1 MIWLKR
7 ALLLVFSSLIAVILL
22 LALVY
27 VTFDDADY
35 RRSLVWIADHVFD
48 STLQIE
54 GPFSLQLSRQFAVTA
69 GDVTLQARD
78 DRFRYSSKSFS
89 MEILLDH
96 LLSGTLWIS
105 DISISQLH
113 LHVTEAQDR
122 DLDWQNMEIPPVIV
136 ERADFDRLVI
146 EYQERAPGTLH
157 RVTLDSLL
165 LDDVSDQG
173 PVSIRAQGSFEDRQF
188 TLHGSLP
195 PIADVLAHDKPN
207 ALRIDLLSE
216 QGRLTAAGTIVDPIN
231 GNGLDL
237 QLNLETADSRLILE
251 WFGDDIPDLG
261 GFTMTTR
268 LLGSYDAPRL
278 EDIDARLERAGQVEV
293 SATGSVEDVF
303 TGEGLDL
310 LIESHTQQPALVSW
324 LLSKKPDQLAAL
336 DLNGRLQKREG
347 RLLVSRLDAKL
358 SAKSGLSITMT
369 GDTEIYPE
377 GHALRQADSGIR
389 VSFDMPST
397 SALGLFNIGSVPDL
411 GATSGQFRLLA
422 RMDALAVYEADVHLG
437 GRQADASRLQGDIGY
452 IPLQE
457 GFYANDIDLQAE
469 LGTSNVKE
477 LAALFAARLAD
488 IGSGE
493 ATLRVSGSTDN
504 IRLSQVMLQAGY
516 KTGLQV
522 TAKGQVNR
530 INPADP
536 LHTAVARFEVSARA
550 ADLAD
555 LSAITDV
562 QLPELGAVVMESELS
577 AQQATMTLDDLRV
590 DVGRPDQPAIRLH
603 GNVVTQLHKGSTI
616 NIDYH
621 VAVADLVA
629 ALLERVPG
637 YLGQL
642 AGNAEISDIDGS
654 WGIEDFRLQSRKTEL
669 FRVDIHGGFDDL
681 KNTDEVNI
689 SIDLEVTDPAGL
701 GKALDMNLA
710 GLGPYREQGR
720 FSSTRD
726 VVSYHGNMKIGS
738 TRGTTLIQGLKHK
751 DYPTFSGSL
760 SIPVLDLTDIGFE
773 VEQQAEYEVVATPGA
788 GGKDSL
794 FSREPFNVDF
804 LNDFGLDIKLDI
816 DEVESYGR
824 YSINSVNGRVKLQN
838 GDLQID
844 PLSLVYANGNMNM
857 QFGLQAIKPPSLSL
871 QVKADDLLLGP
882 AMAQVTRGEPVQGR
896 TNLNLDVSAKG
907 DSAHAMASSLNGV
920 INFEYENAKLPAWL
934 MDYLSVDVFGWVLST
949 AISRQRYV
957 TLNCVVAEFAA
968 TDGQLNSNLLIA
980 DGPNLTVGGR
990 VDLDL
995 QNETIDAVLLPR
1007 QKRRLFS
1014 SITPVR
1020 LSGPIKSPSVLAIPV
1035 QAAVQE
1041 IGALALS
1048 APIYLSARFLETI
1061 WGKIRSGSDVGK
1073 GCTDVDKMTDRAEAA
1088 SNSE

>member
-136 ERADFDRLVI
+136 ARADFDRLVI

-237 QLNLETADSRLILE
+237 QLNLETADSRLLLE

-324 LLSKKPDQLAAL
+324 LLSKEPDQLAAL

-457 GFYANDIDLQAE
+457 GFYANDIDLQARAWNQQRQ
-469 LGTSNVKE
+469 GTSCPVCCQ
-477 LAALFAARLAD
+477 ARGHR
-488 IGSGE
+488 IRGS
-493 ATLRVSGSTDN
+493 N
-504 IRLSQVMLQAGY
+504 IAG
-516 KTGLQV
+516 
-522 TAKGQVNR
+522 
-530 INPADP
+530 
-536 LHTAVARFEVSARA
+536 
-550 ADLAD
+550 
-555 LSAITDV
+555 
-562 QLPELGAVVMESELS
+562 
-577 AQQATMTLDDLRV
+577 
-590 DVGRPDQPAIRLH
+590 
-603 GNVVTQLHKGSTI
+603 
-616 NIDYH
+616 
-621 VAVADLVA
+621 
-629 ALLERVPG
+629 
-637 YLGQL
+637 
-642 AGNAEISDIDGS
+642 
-654 WGIEDFRLQSRKTEL
+654 
-669 FRVDIHGGFDDL
+669 
-681 KNTDEVNI
+681 
-689 SIDLEVTDPAGL
+689 
-701 GKALDMNLA
+701 
-710 GLGPYREQGR
+710 
-720 FSSTRD
+720 
-726 VVSYHGNMKIGS
+726 
-738 TRGTTLIQGLKHK
+738 
-751 DYPTFSGSL
+751 
-760 SIPVLDLTDIGFE
+760 
-773 VEQQAEYEVVATPGA
+773 
-788 GGKDSL
+788 
-794 FSREPFNVDF
+794 
-804 LNDFGLDIKLDI
+804 
-816 DEVESYGR
+816 
-824 YSINSVNGRVKLQN
+824 
-838 GDLQID
+838 
-844 PLSLVYANGNMNM
+844 
-857 QFGLQAIKPPSLSL
+857 
-871 QVKADDLLLGP
+871 
-882 AMAQVTRGEPVQGR
+882 
-896 TNLNLDVSAKG
+896 
-907 DSAHAMASSLNGV
+907 
-920 INFEYENAKLPAWL
+920 
-934 MDYLSVDVFGWVLST
+934 
-949 AISRQRYV
+949 
-957 TLNCVVAEFAA
+957 
-968 TDGQLNSNLLIA
+968 
-980 DGPNLTVGGR
+980 
-990 VDLDL
+990 
-995 QNETIDAVLLPR
+995 
-1007 QKRRLFS
+1007 KR
-1014 SITPVR
+1014 
-1020 LSGPIKSPSVLAIPV
+1020 
-1035 QAAVQE
+1035 
-1041 IGALALS
+1041 
-1048 APIYLSARFLETI
+1048 
-1061 WGKIRSGSDVGK
+1061 
-1073 GCTDVDKMTDRAEAA
+1073 
-1088 SNSE
+1088 

>member
-1 MIWLKR
+1 M
-7 ALLLVFSSLIAVILL
+7 LLITGSLLAVVLL

-27 VTFDDADY
+27 ATFDESDY
-35 RRSLVWIADHVFD
+35 RHSLVWIADHVFD
-48 STLQIE
+48 STLRID
-54 GPFSLQLSRQFAVTA
+54 GPLSLRLSRQLAFSAE
-69 GDVTLQARD
+69 DVTLQAND
-78 DRFRYSSKSFS
+78 DRFRCSSKLLSI
-89 MEILLDH
+89 EILLDH
-96 LLSGTLWIS
+96 LLSGTFWIN
-105 DISISQLH
+105 DISISQLF
-113 LHVTEAQDR
+113 LRVNENR
-122 DLDWQNMEIPPVIV
+122 SSNVDWQDFQIPPIIV
-136 ERADFDRLVI
+136 TRADIDQLAF
-146 EYQERAPGTLH
+146 EYQEQAPGTLH
-157 RVTLDSLL
+157 RVALDSLL
-165 LDDVSDQG
+165 LDDVNDSG
-173 PVSIRAQGSFEDRQF
+173 PASIHARGEFEGKAF
-188 TLHGSLP
+188 TVTGTLP
-195 PIADVLAHDKPN
+195 AITDILAHDKPN
-207 ALRIDLLSE
+207 AVHIELTSDNTRLS
-216 QGRLTAAGTIVDPIN
+216 LAGSILDPMSGEGMDFQLGVD
-231 GNGLDL
+231 
-237 QLNLETADSRLILE
+237 TADSALILE
-251 WFGDDIPDLG
+251 WLGDNIPDLG
-261 GFTMTTR
+261 GFSMTAR
-268 LLGSYDAPRL
+268 LLGSYDSPRL
-278 EDIDARLERAGQVEV
+278 EDIDARLKRAGDVEL
-293 SATGSVEDVF
+293 SATGSVNDVY

-310 LIESHTQQPALVSW
+310 LIESRTQQPVLVSW
-324 LLSKKPDQLAAL
+324 LLSKQPDRLASL
-336 DLNGRLQKREG
+336 DLKGRLQKREG
-347 RLLVSRLDAKL
+347 QLLVSGLDAKL
-358 SAKSGLSITMT
+358 TAKNGLSITMT

-377 GHALRQADSGIR
+377 GHALRQADSGIQ

-397 SALGLFNIGSVPDL
+397 TALGLFNVGSVPDL

-422 RMDALAVYEADVHLG
+422 RMDALAVYAADVHLG
-437 GRQADASRLQGDIGY
+437 TGQADVSRLQGDIGY

-457 GFYANDIDLQAE
+457 GFYANDIDLQVR
-469 LGTSNVKE
+469 LGTTNVRE
-477 LAALFAARLAD
+477 LAARFGARLAD

-504 IRLSQVMLQAGY
+504 IRLSQIMLRAGY
-516 KTGLQV
+516 RTGLQV
-522 TAKGQVNR
+522 TANGQVNR
-530 INPADP
+530 IDPADP
-536 LHTAVARFEVSARA
+536 LHSPVAHFEVSARA
-550 ADLAD
+550 PDLTD

-562 QLPELGAVVMESELS
+562 PLPELGALVMESELS
-577 AQQATMTLDDLRV
+577 VQRAIVKLDDLRI

-629 ALLERVPG
+629 AFSKRIPG

-654 WGIEDFRLQSRKTEL
+654 WGIEEFRLQSRKTEL

-710 GLGPYREQGR
+710 GLGAYREQGH
-720 FSSTRD
+720 FSSTPD

-738 TRGTTLIQGLKHK
+738 SHGTTVIHGLKDR

-773 VEQQAEYEVVATPGA
+773 VEQEAEYEVVATPGA

-794 FSREPFNVDF
+794 FSQQPFNVEF
-804 LNDFGLDIKLDI
+804 LNDFGLDIKLAI

-838 GDLQID
+838 GDLRID
-844 PLSLVYANGNMNM
+844 PLSLVYANGNMDM
-857 QFGLQAIKPPSLSL
+857 HLDLQATKPPSLSL
-871 QVKADDLLLGP
+871 QVRADDLLLGP

-896 TNLNLDVSAKG
+896 TNVNLDVSATG
-907 DSAHAMASSLNGV
+907 NSAHAMASSLNGI
-920 INFEYENAKLPAWL
+920 INFEYENAKVPAWL

-949 AISRQRYV
+949 ATQRQRYI

-968 TDGQLNSNLLIA
+968 TDGQLNSKLLVA

-995 QNETIDAVLLPR
+995 QYETIDAVLLPR

-1048 APIYLSARFLETI
+1048 APIYLSARFLESL
-1061 WGKIRSGSDVGK
+1061 WGAIRSGSDVGK
-1073 GCTDVDKMTDRAEAA
+1073 GCSDVDKMTDRAEAA
-1088 SNSE
+1088 SKSE

>member
-1 MIWLKR
+1 MIWIKR
-7 ALLLVFSSLIAVILL
+7 VMLLVIGSLLAVVFL

-27 VTFDDADY
+27 ATFDESDY
-35 RRSLVWIADHVFD
+35 RRSLVWIADHVFH
-48 STLQIE
+48 STLQID
-54 GPFSLQLSRQFAVTA
+54 GPLSLRLSRQFAFSA
-69 GDVTLQARD
+69 KDVTLQAHD

-89 MEILLDH
+89 IEVLLDH
-96 LLSGTLWIS
+96 LLSGTLWVN

-113 LHVTEAQDR
+113 LHITESQGR
-122 DLDWQNMEIPPVIV
+122 ELDWRNIEIPPVIV
-136 ERADFDRLVI
+136 ARADFDRLAI

-157 RVTLDSLL
+157 RIVLDSLL

-173 PVSIRAQGSFEDRQF
+173 PVGIRAQGSFEDRQF
-188 TLHGSLP
+188 TLSGSLP

-207 ALRIDLLSE
+207 ALRIELLSE
-216 QGRLTAAGTIVDPIN
+216 KGRLTAAGTIVDPIN

-237 QLNLETADSRLILE
+237 QLNLETADSRLLLE

-261 GFTMTTR
+261 GFNMTTR
-268 LLGSYDAPRL
+268 LLGSYDAPRFD
-278 EDIDARLERAGQVEV
+278 DIDARLERAGQVEL

-310 LIESHTQQPALVSW
+310 LIESHTQQPVLVSW
-324 LLSKKPDQLAAL
+324 LLSKKPDRLASL
-336 DLNGRLQKREG
+336 DLKGRLQKREG
-347 RLLVSRLDAKL
+347 RLLLSGLDAKL
-358 SAKSGLSITMT
+358 SAKSGLSMMMT
-369 GDTEIYPE
+369 GDTEIYP
-377 GHALRQADSGIR
+377 GDHALRQSDSGIKI
-389 VSFDMPST
+389 SFDMPST
-397 SALGLFNIGSVPDL
+397 SALSLFNIGSVPDL
-411 GATSGQFRLLA
+411 GAASGQFRLLA

-437 GRQADASRLQGDIGY
+437 SGQVDASRLQGDIGY
-452 IPLQE
+452 IPLQDD
-457 GFYANDIDLQAE
+457 FYANDIDLQVR
-469 LGTSNVKE
+469 LGTTNVKDV
-477 LAALFAARLAD
+477 AALFGARLAD

-504 IRLSQVMLQAGY
+504 IRLSQVMLRAGY
-516 KTGLQV
+516 KSGLQL
-522 TAKGQVNR
+522 TANGQVNR
-530 INPADP
+530 IDPADP
-536 LHTAVARFEVSARA
+536 LHSAVARFEVSARA
-550 ADLAD
+550 ADLTD

-562 QLPELGAVVMESELS
+562 PLPELGALVMESELS
-577 AQQATMTLDDLRV
+577 VQRATVKLNDLRV
-590 DVGRPDQPAIRLH
+590 DIGRPDQPAIRLH

-616 NIDYH
+616 NVDYH

-629 ALLERVPG
+629 ALLDRVPG

-654 WGIEDFRLQSRKTEL
+654 WGIEDFRLQSTKTKL

-689 SIDLEVTDPAGL
+689 SIDLEVTDPAAL

-710 GLGPYREQGR
+710 GLAAYREQGR
-720 FSSTRD
+720 LSSTPD
-726 VVSYHGNMKIGS
+726 VISYHGNMKIGS
-738 TRGTTLIQGLKHK
+738 TQGASVIHGLKDK

-773 VEQQAEYEVVATPGA
+773 VEQEAEYEVVATPGA
-788 GGKDSL
+788 GSKDSL

-804 LNDFGLDIKLDI
+804 LNNFGLDIKLDI

-824 YSINSVNGRVKLQN
+824 YSINSVNGRVKIQN
-838 GDLQID
+838 GDLRID

-857 QFGLQAIKPPSLSL
+857 HFALQATKPPSLSL
-871 QVKADDLLLGP
+871 LVRADDLLLGP

-896 TNLNLDVSAKG
+896 TNVNLDVSAKG

-949 AISRQRYV
+949 AITRQRYV

-968 TDGQLNSNLLIA
+968 TDGQLNSKLLIA

-995 QNETIDAVLLPR
+995 QYETIDAVLLPR

-1020 LSGPIKSPSVLAIPV
+1020 LSGPIRSPSVLAIPV

-1088 SNSE
+1088 SKSK